1 MDGVAFCH
9 PIAAQRDAKGGP
21 NLSKKLEYTGKRLLQ
36 MLLVLWAVA
45 TILFLIF
52 RLMPGNPLTAFLDP
66 NLTPEHQAALL
77 KEFGLDQ
84 PLWMQ
89 YLIFLKNLAMGNLGI
104 SFFYKQPVSK
114 ILAQV
119 LPNTLWLTF
128 FALIVAYAVG
138 VVGGI
143 VLAWYRGTWLDTVGT
158 TVVLMTRSAPEFWVG
173 MVALAV
179 FSFKLGLF
187 PGSGVSDPGVVFR
200 SEWEKLFSAD
210 FWHHLALPGLT
221 LALYLCGLPLLLMR
235 TNMLEVMGDEHITMS
250 RMKGFSEWRIMLK
263 HAARNALLPVMTA
276 LALGI
281 GYAVGGNVVI
291 ETVFSWPGLGHLLV
305 KAVAQKDYP
314 LAQGAFF
321 LIAVVMIFMN
331 LVADFMYSVLDP
343 RVGAGRR

>member
-1 MDGVAFCH
+1 VAVT
-9 PIAAQRDAKGGP
+9 PPLPPQTAIDRGDKSV
-21 NLSKKLEYTGKRLLQ
+21 SKKLEYVARRLLR

-52 RLMPGNPLTAFLDP
+52 RLMPGNPLAAFLDP
-66 NLTPEHQAALL
+66 NFTAEQQAGLM

-89 YLIFLKNLAMGNLGI
+89 YLIFLKNLATGNLGA

-114 ILAQV
+114 VLRQV
-119 LPNTLWLTF
+119 LPNTLWLTGF
-128 FALIVAYAVG
+128 SLIVAYAFG
-138 VVGGI
+138 VVGG
-143 VLAWYRGTWLDTVGT
+143 VLLAWFRGSWLDKLGT
-158 TVVLMTRSAPEFWVG
+158 TFVLMTRSAPEFWVG

-187 PGSGVSDPGVVFR
+187 PGSGVAQPGSLLR
-200 SEWEKLFSAD
+200 GEWQKLFSVD

-235 TNMLEVMGDEHITMS
+235 TNMLDVLGEEHITMS
-250 RMKGFSEWRIMLK
+250 RMKGFSEWRIMLR

-276 LALGI
+276 LAVGV
-281 GYAVGGNVVI
+281 GYAIGGNVVI
-291 ETVFSWPGLGHLLV
+291 ETVYSWPGLGQLLV

-321 LIAVVMIFMN
+321 VIAVVMILMN
-331 LVADFMYSVLDP
+331 LLADFMYSVLDP
-343 RVGAGRR
+343 RVGTGRR